1 MSWPT
6 CRRHPR
12 TLAEAFPSHYADP
25 IERYSRSA
33 WGLSTLIRAVVCVAA
48 CILIGALAAQ
58 GF

>member
-25 IERYSRSA
+25 IERFERNPY
-33 WGLSTLIRAVVCVAA
+33 TLGNCLRAIVCVACCA
-48 CILIGALAAQ
+48 AIGAMLAQ
-58 GF
+58 GV